1 MRNLFTTLLILV
13 SSLSFSQGVWNFY
26 STSNSPL
33 PENSVRCIS
42 IDSQGRKWIGTD
54 YGVAVFDDVSW
65 TVYLPFVT
73 GLPSPS
79 VRAIVFDS
87 LDNAWIGSLGG
98 GIAKFDGTTW
108 TVYDNSNSPL
118 QDNSVRA
125 LDIDSAGA
133 LWVGNQ
139 DGLAKFDGTNWG
151 IYSSANSI
159 IQNTIASLH
168 STSNQRIF
176 AGSINGGL
184 FILNQDTIKSN
195 FTIANG
201 SGIPDNTQLA
211 FDEDSLGN
219 VWFATPANGIVAWKN
234 IGGWFW
240 YYMGN
245 SLLPSN
251 SLSDLQFT
259 NDESSL
265 WLATADSGIIKK
277 TGTVYKS
284 FTTVNSLMPDNNV
297 QCLTIDNNGVLWI
310 GTATQGVVKFQET
323 TSIDDLNSQMNL
335 SVYPNPVE
343 DKLIIKSNNLIKY
356 HELTDVTGK
365 VIASD
370 KSDSYFLNISMNTLS
385 KGIYFLK
392 ISDNNERSVVK
403 KIFKN

>member
-1 MRNLFTTLLILV
+1 MRKFFVIILLLA
-13 SSLSFSQGVWNFY
+13 STFSFSQGTWNFY

-42 IDSQGRKWIGTD
+42 FDSQGRKWIGTD
-54 YGVAVFDDVSW
+54 YGVAVFDDINW
-65 TVYLPFVT
+65 TVYLPFTT
-73 GLPSPS
+73 GLPGAS

-87 LDNAWIGSLGG
+87 LDNAWIGTLGG
-98 GIAKFDGTTW
+98 GLAKFDGTTW
-108 TVYDNSNSPL
+108 TVYDDSNSPL
-118 QDNSVRA
+118 QDNAIRA

-133 LWVGNQ
+133 LWMGNQ

-159 IQNTIASLH
+159 IQNTIASVYA
-168 STSNQRIF
+168 TSNQRVF

-234 IGGWFW
+234 VGGWFW

-251 SLSDLQFT
+251 SLSDLKFS

-277 TGTVYKS
+277 TGVVYKS
-284 FTTVNSLMPDNNV
+284 YTTVNSLMPDNNV
-297 QCLTIDNNGVLWI
+297 QCLAIDNNGVLWI
-310 GTATQGVVKFQET
+310 GTATQGVVRFQET
-323 TSIDDLNSQMNL
+323 TSIDDLNSSMNM
-335 SVYPNPVE
+335 SVYPNPSK
-343 DKLIIKSNNLIKY
+343 DKLIIKSSNLIKHY
-356 HELTDVTGK
+356 ELADVTGK
-365 VIASD
+365 IIEANNSNNY
-370 KSDSYFLNISMNTLS
+370 SLNIRMSDLS
-385 KGIYFLK
+385 KGVYFLK
-392 ISDNNERSVVK
+392 ISNSQQGSVVK

>member
-1 MRNLFTTLLILV
+1 MRNLFTILLIFV
-13 SSLSFSQGVWNFY
+13 SSFSFSQGVWNFY

-54 YGVAVFDDVSW
+54 YGIAVFDDVTW
-65 TVYLPFVT
+65 NVYLPFVT

-87 LDNAWIGSLGG
+87 LDNAWIGTLGG
-98 GIAKFDGTTW
+98 GITKFDGTTW

-118 QDNSVRA
+118 QDNSVRS
-125 LDIDSAGA
+125 LDIDSSGA

-159 IQNTIASLH
+159 IQNTIASVH
-168 STSNQRIF
+168 ATSNQRLF

-251 SLSDLQFT
+251 SLSDLQFS

-277 TGTVYKS
+277 TGSIYKS

-297 QCLTIDNNGVLWI
+297 QCLAIDNNGVLWI
-310 GTATQGVVKFQET
+310 GTATQGVVRFQET

-335 SVYPNPVE
+335 SIYPNPVE
-343 DKLIIKSNNLIKY
+343 NKLTIKSSNLIKHY
-356 HELTDVTGK
+356 ELTDVTGK
-365 VIASD
+365 VIISN
-370 KSDSYFLNISMNTLS
+370 KSDRYSLNINMNSFSKGVYFLNIS
-385 KGIYFLK
+385 
-392 ISDNNERSVVK
+392 DNQQGSVVK

>member
-1 MRNLFTTLLILV
+1 MKNLFTPLLILV
-13 SSLSFSQGVWNFY
+13 SSFSFSQGVWNFY
-26 STSNSPL
+26 SISNSPL

-54 YGVAVFDDVSW
+54 YGVAVFDDITW
-65 TVYLPFVT
+65 TVYLPFVS

-87 LDNAWIGSLGG
+87 LDNAWLGTLGG
-98 GIAKFDGTTW
+98 GISKFDGTTW

-118 QDNSVRA
+118 QDNSVRT

-139 DGLAKFDGTNWG
+139 DGLAKFDGANWG

-159 IQNTIASLH
+159 IHNTIASVH
-168 STSNQRIF
+168 STSNQRVF

-184 FILNQDTIKSN
+184 FVLNQDTIKSN

-251 SLSDLQFT
+251 SLSDLQFS

-265 WLATADSGIIKK
+265 WLATVDSGIIKK
-277 TGTVYKS
+277 TGSVYKS
-284 FTTVNSLMPDNNV
+284 FTTVNSLMPDNNI

-323 TSIDDLNSQMNL
+323 TSTDDLNSQLNL
-335 SVYPNPVE
+335 SIYPNPVK
-343 DKLIIKSNNLIKY
+343 DKLIIKSSNLIKCY
-356 HELTDVTGK
+356 ELTDVTGK
-365 VIASD
+365 VIVSD
-370 KSDSYFLNISMNTLS
+370 KSNSYSLNICMSNLS

-392 ISDNNERSVVK
+392 TTDYKQGNVVK